1 MIRIGIVGIGFMGV
15 THFKAMQKVRRGKV
29 VAVCTRDRRKLG
41 GDWRSVQGNFG
52 GHGGVQNLESVA
64 QYREVDALLA
74 DPNVDLVDI
83 CLPTP
88 MHADVCVAA
97 LRAGKDVLVEKPIS
111 LSPRQADRMLK
122 TARKEKR
129 LLMVAHVLRFFP
141 EFRLIKEA
149 LEGREYGKIQAM
161 HIKRIISKPNWRDPK
176 ENGGPAIDLHIHDV
190 DFLQHLLGMPAAVT
204 STGYLDR
211 GGLVEYVH
219 THYHY
224 AGKRIAVSAESG
236 WLSQAG
242 CPFEHGYDVY
252 FEGATL
258 KFNSSSGKPPQLL
271 TKDGK
276 ARRPRLNS
284 RDGFVAELQEAVDSV
299 QNRKPSRVIGGQ
311 SARNSIAI
319 CLKEIESAQK
329 GRKISIGK

>member
-1 MIRIGIVGIGFMGV
+1 MVRIGIVGLGFMGV
-15 THFKAMQKVRRGKV
+15 THYKAIQKVRRGKV

-41 GDWRSVQGNFG
+41 GDWRGVQGNFG
-52 GHGGVQNLESVA
+52 SSGGVQNLESVA
-64 QYREVDALLA
+64 QYREVESLIA

-88 MHADVCVAA
+88 MHYDTCTAA
-97 LRAGKDVLVEKPIS
+97 LTSGKHVLVEKPIS
-111 LSPRQADRMLK
+111 LSPRQADRMLG

-129 LLMVAHVLRFFP
+129 MLMVAHVLRFFP
-141 EFRLIKEA
+141 EFRLIKE
-149 LEGREYGKIQAM
+149 LMESRVYGKIQAM
-161 HIKRIISKPNWRDPK
+161 HMKRIISKPSWRDPK
-176 ENGGPAIDLHIHDV
+176 DNGGPAIDLHIHDV
-190 DFLQHLLGMPAAVT
+190 DFLQYLFGMPTAVT
-204 STGYLDR
+204 SSGYLDR

-219 THYHY
+219 TQYEY
-224 AGKRIAVSAESG
+224 AGTRIVVSAESG

-252 FEGATL
+252 FEEATL

-276 ARRPRLNS
+276 TRRPKLSS

-299 QNRKPSRVIGGQ
+299 QNRIPSRIIGGQ
-311 SARNSIAI
+311 SARNSVAI

-329 GRKISIGK
+329 GRRVRIRK

>member
-1 MIRIGIVGIGFMGV
+1 MIRIGILGIGFMGV
-15 THFKAMQKVRRGKV
+15 THFKAIQKVRGAKV
-29 VAVCTRDRRKLG
+29 VAVCTRDRSKLS
-41 GDWRSVQGNFG
+41 GDWRRVQGNFG
-52 GHGGVQNLESVA
+52 GSGGVQNLEAVA
-64 QYREVDALLA
+64 RYREVDALIG

-88 MHADVCVAA
+88 MHYDVCTAA
-97 LRAGKDVLVEKPIS
+97 LTAGKHVLVEKPIS
-111 LSPRQADRMLK
+111 LSPRQADRMLE
-122 TARKEKR
+122 TARKKKR

-141 EFRLIKEA
+141 EFRLIKEL
-149 LEGREYGKIQAM
+149 LEGRDHGKIQAM
-161 HIKRIISKPNWRDPK
+161 HMKRIISKPSWREPK

-190 DFLQHLLGMPAAVT
+190 DFLQYLLGLPAAVT
-204 STGYLDR
+204 SSGYLGR
-211 GGLVEYVH
+211 GGLVEYLH
-219 THYHY
+219 TQYDY
-224 AGKRIAVSAESG
+224 AGRGIAVSAESG

-252 FEGATL
+252 FENATL
-258 KFNSSSGKPPQLL
+258 KFNSSSGTPPQLL

-276 ARRPRLNS
+276 TRRPRLTV

-299 QNRKPSRVIGGQ
+299 QNGKPSRIIGGQ

-329 GRKISIGK
+329 GRRVRIGK